1 MPLCSRP
8 NGQIRN
14 MLDLTKRLGLLS
26 VGQATMSDLDLV
38 AAIRTCAD
46 CDCGATCRDWL
57 AQAPS
62 TLKQPPSFC
71 PDALQLARAKAA
83 AMA

>member
-1 MPLCSRP
+1 MPLCSTP

-14 MLDLTKRLGLLS
+14 MLDLTKRLGLLA
-26 VGQATMSDLDLV
+26 VGNGIADLDLV

-46 CDCGATCRDWL
+46 CNCGETCRAWL
-57 AQAPS
+57 AHAPN
-62 TLKQPPSFC
+62 TLRQPPSFC

-83 AMA
+83 LS

>member
-1 MPLCSRP
+1 MPLCSTP

-14 MLDLTKRLGLLS
+14 MLDLTKRLGLLA
-26 VGQATMSDLDLV
+26 VGTGRMPDLDLV

-46 CDCGATCRDWL
+46 CDCGEACRAWL
-57 AQAPS
+57 ARAPN

-83 AMA
+83 LA